1 MICTL
6 FWAWK
11 QHETLVQEHHVLE
24 PAREALLGHPFPA
37 GSRSAVSSDRALQCP
52 ALLWLQRG
60 DHTIRGALSLLVSK
74 AIRSIFLP
82 QLDKQPRFVRNE
94 LAQTVLA
101 VLRELCWK
109 RLFNKPLSF
118 FLFPCRKQNTFKT
131 STEM

>member
-37 GSRSAVSSDRALQCP
+37 GSRSAVSSDRASQCP

-60 DHTIRGALSLLVSK
+60 DHTIRGALSLLVSE

-82 QLDKQPRFVRNE
+82 QLDKQPHFVWNE
-94 LAQTVLA
+94 FCPNSSCSVKRALLEKTV
-101 VLRELCWK
+101 
-109 RLFNKPLSF
+109 
-118 FLFPCRKQNTFKT
+118 
-131 STEM
+131 